1 MHIWRH
7 PMLTPTNL
15 FSAFFLQVHND
26 SVITFG
32 LLTFLWFCKCVEHC
46 LNQAL
51 NVFKTNAIN
60 TSFRKRPGSLKNY
73 FKKYFEPYICEL
85 ESDLQN
91 QTSRM
96 YLYFFVFLQKTGT
109 ENYNFYVGFD
119 IFTAIFCFIGCY
131 CPGNL
136 QILGQIIDSDCLLKQ
151 TTKQNSFCLNS
162 KHRWDM
168 TQAHSV

>member
-73 FKKYFEPYICEL
+73 LEKIFWTLYLWIIEWPSKSNIKNVFILFRFFTKNWDRKLQLLCWLRYFYG
-85 ESDLQN
+85 
-91 QTSRM
+91 
-96 YLYFFVFLQKTGT
+96 YFLFYWMLLSGKSANFRS
-109 ENYNFYVGFD
+109 NY
-119 IFTAIFCFIGCY
+119 
-131 CPGNL
+131 
-136 QILGQIIDSDCLLKQ
+136 
-151 TTKQNSFCLNS
+151 
-162 KHRWDM
+162 R
-168 TQAHSV
+168 